1 MQIKIKN
8 FARIENATIDIEGI
22 TVIAGTNN
30 TGKSTVGKIVFSI
43 FNSLNQ
49 IDRKI
54 KKQRLEEIK
63 INNKKTIELFI
74 AETNVSRV
82 RASREAFTYANRI
95 NNELWRYVYSVDD
108 LKDVPLE
115 ECIRNATHGLA
126 DIIENYEKYEGL
138 IKVLYDN
145 SYERLNVSEDKVV
158 RLILT
163 EFFSDIFGDQI
174 KNLIHSADDI
184 ASVEYTIKNKTD
196 HITFENNICTDFTD
210 TIGILHK
217 AICIDDPFVLDS
229 LSEKEASA
237 RKIEGMLVQ
246 LLNSSWIW
254 DEINGNMNGVI
265 ESVLSQEK
273 LEKIFEKLK
282 EIVPGKIFV
291 DKNGK
296 FCLDDD
302 KFSEPIKI
310 NNLSAGIKSF
320 VVLKML
326 LEKGCIEK
334 QDVLILDEPE
344 VHLHPEWQVAYAEL
358 IVLLQREFELSVI
371 VTTHSPY
378 FLDAID
384 LFSKKYGTRDKANF
398 YLSEVTYSGGIQ
410 IEDVGDSV
418 EQIYQKMVSP
428 IELLDTLR
436 YELENN

>member
-1 MQIKIKN
+1 M
-8 FARIENATIDIEGI
+8 
-22 TVIAGTNN
+22 
-30 TGKSTVGKIVFSI
+30 
-43 FNSLNQ
+43 
-49 IDRKI
+49 
-54 KKQRLEEIK
+54 
-63 INNKKTIELFI
+63 
-74 AETNVSRV
+74 
-82 RASREAFTYANRI
+82 Y
-95 NNELWRYVYSVDD
+95 
-108 LKDVPLE
+108 
-115 ECIRNATHGLA
+115 
-126 DIIENYEKYEGL
+126 
-138 IKVLYDN
+138 
-145 SYERLNVSEDKVV
+145 
-158 RLILT
+158 
-163 EFFSDIFGDQI
+163 
-174 KNLIHSADDI
+174 
-184 ASVEYTIKNKTD
+184 
-196 HITFENNICTDFTD
+196 
-210 TIGILHK
+210 
-217 AICIDDPFVLDS
+217 
-229 LSEKEASA
+229 
-237 RKIEGMLVQ
+237 
-246 LLNSSWIW
+246 
-254 DEINGNMNGVI
+254 
-265 ESVLSQEK
+265 
-273 LEKIFEKLK
+273 
-282 EIVPGKIFV
+282 
-291 DKNGK
+291 KNGK